1 MRDAKYGIIIICK
14 VVNMDRNRYLS
25 RLVDKRLDLYLSTFG
40 AVCVEGPKWCGK
52 TWTCTMHA
60 KSEFLVGNPRGNFAN
75 RQLARL
81 DVNRALNGEAPHLI
95 DEWQEVPAIWD
106 AVRSAVDAS
115 GQSGQY
121 LLTGSA
127 TPQRK
132 GVLHSGTGRI
142 ARLAMHPMSLQECGR
157 STGVVSL
164 KDVCEGKDIGVQ
176 TTPSPELEELIDMVM
191 RGGWPG
197 SIGMSAAQALL
208 IPRDYIE
215 NVIDIDMARLDD
227 VERDPVK
234 VRKCLRSLARNESTT
249 ASTNTIR
256 DDIAEFDD
264 ASLSINTVSDYI
276 GAFNRLF
283 LVRDTKPFS
292 TFLRSPS
299 RIKQMAKRRFCDP
312 SLAAALL
319 KATPKMLLRDLRTF
333 GLLFESLVMRD
344 LEIYAEAMEGELYHY
359 QDYDGDDFDA
369 VIQTPDD
376 GWSAFEIKLDPA
388 QVDEAASTL
397 VRIASK
403 FKHNPPKS
411 LAVIVGKS
419 GIAYRREEDGVYVLP
434 ITSLRA

>member
-1 MRDAKYGIIIICK
+1 MNKDLYR
-14 VVNMDRNRYLS
+14 S
-25 RLVDKRLDLYLSTFG
+25 RLVDKRLDFYLSTFG

-52 TWTCTMHA
+52 TWTCSMHA
-60 KSEFLVGNPRGNFAN
+60 KSSFFVGSPADNFAN

-81 DVNRALNGEAPHLI
+81 DVNQALAGETPHLI

-106 AVRSAVDAS
+106 AVRYSVDEGGS
-115 GQSGQY
+115 CGRY

-142 ARLAMHPMSLQECGR
+142 ARVAMHPMSLQESGHSACA
-157 STGVVSL
+157 VSL
-164 KDVCEGKDIGVQ
+164 KDICAGKDVGVHSVK
-176 TTPSPELEELIDMVM
+176 SPELEELIELVM

-197 SIGMSAAQALL
+197 SLGKSPHQALA
-208 IPRDYIE
+208 IPRQYVE
-215 NVIDIDMARLDD
+215 NVIDIDMAKLDD

-234 VRKCLRSLARNESTT
+234 VGKCLRSLARNESTT

-256 DDIAEFDD
+256 NDIAEFDD
-264 ASLSINTVSDYI
+264 SSLSINTVTDYI

-283 LVRDTKPFS
+283 LLRDTPPFS
-292 TFLRSPS
+292 TFLRSPV
-299 RIKQMAKRRFCDP
+299 RIKQMSKRRFCDP

-344 LEIYAEAMEGELYHY
+344 LEIYAEAMEGTLYHY

-369 VIQTPDD
+369 VIQTPDE
-376 GWSAFEIKLDPA
+376 GWCAFEIKLDPA
-388 QVDEAASTL
+388 QVDEAARTL

-403 FKHNPPKS
+403 FTHNPPRS

-419 GIAYRREEDGVYVLP
+419 GLAYRREEDGVYVVP
-434 ITSLRA
+434 ITALGA

>member
-1 MRDAKYGIIIICK
+1 MKKDLYR
-14 VVNMDRNRYLS
+14 S
-25 RLVDKRLDLYLSTFG
+25 RLVDKRLDFYLSTFG

-52 TWTCTMHA
+52 TWTCSMHA
-60 KSEFLVGNPRGNFAN
+60 KSSFFVGSPADNFAN

-81 DVNRALNGEAPHLI
+81 DVNQALAGEMPHLI

-106 AVRSAVDAS
+106 AVRYSVDEGGS
-115 GQSGQY
+115 CGRY

-142 ARLAMHPMSLQECGR
+142 ARVAMHPMSLQESGHSAC
-157 STGVVSL
+157 VVSL
-164 KDVCEGKDIGVQ
+164 KDICAGKPIGVRSIK
-176 TTPSPELEELIDMVM
+176 SPELDELIELVM

-197 SIGMSAAQALL
+197 SLGKSSHQALA
-208 IPRDYIE
+208 IPRQYVE
-215 NVIDIDMARLDD
+215 NVIDIDMAKLDD

-234 VRKCLRSLARNESTT
+234 IRKCLRSLARNESTT

-256 DDIAEFDD
+256 NDIAEFDD
-264 ASLSINTVSDYI
+264 SSLSINTVTDYI

-283 LVRDTKPFS
+283 LLRDTPPFS
-292 TFLRSPS
+292 TFLRSPV

-344 LEIYAEAMEGELYHY
+344 LEIYAEAMEGTLYHY

-369 VIQTPDD
+369 VIQTPDE

-388 QVDEAASTL
+388 QVDEAARTL

-403 FKHNPPKS
+403 FTHNPPRS

-419 GIAYRREEDGVYVLP
+419 GLTYRREEDGVYIVP
-434 ITSLRA
+434 ITALGA

>member
-1 MRDAKYGIIIICK
+1 MNKDLYR
-14 VVNMDRNRYLS
+14 S
-25 RLVDKRLDLYLSTFG
+25 RLVDKRLDFYLSTFG

-52 TWTCTMHA
+52 TWTCSMHA
-60 KSEFLVGNPRGNFAN
+60 KSSFFVGSPADNFAN

-81 DVNRALNGEAPHLI
+81 DVNQVLLGETPHLI

-106 AVRSAVDAS
+106 AVRYSVDEGGS
-115 GQSGQY
+115 CGRY

-142 ARLAMHPMSLQECGR
+142 ARVAMHPMSLQESGHSACA
-157 STGVVSL
+157 VSL
-164 KDVCEGKDIGVQ
+164 KDICAGKDVGVHSVK
-176 TTPSPELEELIDMVM
+176 SPELEELIELVM

-197 SIGMSAAQALL
+197 SLGKSPHQALA
-208 IPRDYIE
+208 IPRQYVE
-215 NVIDIDMARLDD
+215 NVIDIDMAKLDD

-234 VRKCLRSLARNESTT
+234 IRKCLRSLARNESTT

-256 DDIAEFDD
+256 NDIAEFDD
-264 ASLSINTVSDYI
+264 SSLSINTVTDYI

-283 LVRDTKPFS
+283 LLRDTPPFS
-292 TFLRSPS
+292 TFLRSPV

-319 KATPKMLLRDLRTF
+319 KATPRMLLRDLRTF

-344 LEIYAEAMEGELYHY
+344 LEIYAEAMEGTLYHY

-369 VIQTPDD
+369 VIQTPDE

-388 QVDEAASTL
+388 QVDEAARTL

-403 FKHNPPKS
+403 FTHNPPRS

-419 GIAYRREEDGVYVLP
+419 GLAYRREEDGVYVIP
-434 ITSLRA
+434 ITALGA